1 MKIEISP
8 DYQYM
13 AKELF
18 DIPRMFD
25 EEQGEIVYSGRNF
38 VRRFIIQGTP
48 VVAKRFKRVNFF
60 QQIAYTFFRSTK
72 AERAFRYAGIF
83 RKRGIETP
91 HEIAFLETYE
101 HGLFTTGYL
110 ICTACPDPPAFPFL
124 VLKVF

>member
-25 EEQGEIVYSGRNF
+25 EEQGEIVYSGRNL

-48 VVAKRFKRVNFF
+48 GRC
-60 QQIAYTFFRSTK
+60 QTIQTS
-72 AERAFRYAGIF
+72 
-83 RKRGIETP
+83 
-91 HEIAFLETYE
+91 
-101 HGLFTTGYL
+101 
-110 ICTACPDPPAFPFL
+110 
-124 VLKVF
+124 

>member
-48 VVAKRFKRVNFF
+48 ALPNDSNELISFNRLHIHSFAVPKQKEPFAMPESSEN
-60 QQIAYTFFRSTK
+60 
-72 AERAFRYAGIF
+72 AG
-83 RKRGIETP
+83 
-91 HEIAFLETYE
+91 
-101 HGLFTTGYL
+101 
-110 ICTACPDPPAFPFL
+110 
-124 VLKVF
+124 

>member
-1 MKIEISP
+1 MKAFVFPGQGAQFVGMGKDLYETNP
-8 DYQYM
+8 L

-60 QQIAYTFFRSTK
+60 QQIASPAQPWRILLTFS
-72 AERAFRYAGIF
+72 
-83 RKRGIETP
+83 
-91 HEIAFLETYE
+91 
-101 HGLFTTGYL
+101 
-110 ICTACPDPPAFPFL
+110 
-124 VLKVF
+124 

>member
-60 QQIAYTFFRSTK
+60 QTDCIYILSQYQS
-72 AERAFRYAGIF
+72 
-83 RKRGIETP
+83 RKSLSLCRNLQKTR
-91 HEIAFLETYE
+91 
-101 HGLFTTGYL
+101 
-110 ICTACPDPPAFPFL
+110 DRNSS
-124 VLKVF
+124 

>member
-1 MKIEISP
+1 MNLYRSLTEEKQYEIEISP

-48 VVAKRFKRVNFF
+48 
-60 QQIAYTFFRSTK
+60 
-72 AERAFRYAGIF
+72 GID
-83 RKRGIETP
+83 GNDQTS
-91 HEIAFLETYE
+91 
-101 HGLFTTGYL
+101 
-110 ICTACPDPPAFPFL
+110 
-124 VLKVF
+124 

>member
-48 VVAKRFKRVNFF
+48 VVGSCLKS
-60 QQIAYTFFRSTK
+60 RSQ
-72 AERAFRYAGIF
+72 AVHRIS
-83 RKRGIETP
+83 P
-91 HEIAFLETYE
+91 V
-101 HGLFTTGYL
+101 
-110 ICTACPDPPAFPFL
+110 PA
-124 VLKVF
+124 